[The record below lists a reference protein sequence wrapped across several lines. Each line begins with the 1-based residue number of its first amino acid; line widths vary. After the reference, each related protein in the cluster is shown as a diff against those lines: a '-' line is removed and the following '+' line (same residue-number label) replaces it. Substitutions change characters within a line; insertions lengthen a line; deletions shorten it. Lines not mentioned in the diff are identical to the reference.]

1 MEQYRPSA
9 EDIPE
14 ASGSQAVRM
23 LRKHA
28 KDGTLKG
35 ILADWKWIFSL
46 CRGHWWGIFLY
57 TLCGIGASAIA
68 LVSGVASKYLIDCIV
83 SLDRQ
88 RLLPLALIM
97 MTTAAISVA
106 FRSFTSRFA
115 ARLSITMHDH
125 IQERVFSQLLRS
137 KWMEIRKF
145 STGDLLN
152 RFSGDLNT
160 VASCAF
166 SWLPGV
172 IIQSFTVLA
181 TLAVVLY
188 YDPMMALIA
197 FASTPILLFA
207 SRRLMRRQRS
217 YNKQMRQAASDM
229 SAFQSESFRNID
241 TLKSFGVEH
250 DTMDK
255 LRRWQRECRDATLS
269 YNDFSIRTNLWLTV
283 MGTAVQYLA
292 MAYCLWRLWRGE
304 ILFGTMVL
312 FLQQRSQ
319 LSSAFSSLIGQIP
332 VVLSGSVAAERIRE
346 LTELEKEPRM
356 EDRELPQGRCSLEM
370 HDVQASYSDDGR
382 VVLSN
387 VDLSVP
393 AGTAAALVGPSGE
406 GKSTLMRLLLGLVP
420 PERGQVFLVDE
431 AGRRF
436 DMGADT
442 RGCIAYVPQGNTVL
456 AGSIAANLRLVDPH
470 ASEEEM
476 LAALEDA
483 CALDFVKEMPG
494 GLYAII
500 GEGGKGLSEGQAQ
513 RIAIARALVRR
524 APVLLLDEVTSA
536 LDHETEQK
544 VLANLMR
551 RGVTCVTATHRLSVL
566 GLCSRVYR
574 VRSGSVELLQE
585 GDIKKLAQPDLG

>member
-1 MEQYRPSA
+1 MEQYRSGA
-9 EDIPE
+9 EDTPE
-14 ASGSQAVRM
+14 ASGSQAMRQ
-23 LRKHA
+23 LHRHA

-35 ILADWKWIFSL
+35 ILADWKWILSL
-46 CRGHWWGIFLY
+46 CHGRWWGIFLY
-57 TLCGIGASAIA
+57 TLCGMGASAIA
-68 LVSGVASKYLIDCIV
+68 LASGIASKYLIDCIV

-88 RLLPLALIM
+88 RLLPLAVIM
-97 MTTAAISVA
+97 MATAALSVA

-115 ARLSITMHDH
+115 VRLSVSIHNH
-125 IQERVFSQLLRS
+125 IQETVFSSLLRS

-145 STGDLLN
+145 STGDLLS
-152 RFSGDLNT
+152 RFGGDLNT
-160 VASCAF
+160 VANCAF
-166 SWLPGV
+166 SWLPNV
-172 IIQSFTVLA
+172 IIQSFTVLT

-207 SRRLMRRQRS
+207 SRRLMRRQRHH
-217 YNKQMRQAASDM
+217 NKRMREVASGM
-229 SAFQSESFRNID
+229 SSFQTESFRNID
-241 TLKSFGVEH
+241 TLKSFGVEA
-250 DTMDK
+250 DTVDK
-255 LRRWQRECRDATLS
+255 LHRWQRDHKDATLA

-319 LSSAFSSLIGQIP
+319 LSSAFSALIGQIP
-332 VVLSGSVAAERIRE
+332 VVLSGSVAAERLRE
-346 LTELEKEPRM
+346 LTELEKESRQ
-356 EDRELPQGRCSLEM
+356 DDLPHPHGRCSLEM
-370 HDVQASYSDDGR
+370 HAVQASYSDDGR
-382 VVLSN
+382 VVLSDVN
-387 VDLSVP
+387 LTVP

-431 AGRRF
+431 TGRRF

-442 RGCIAYVPQGNTVL
+442 RGSIAYVPQGNTIL
-456 AGSIAANLRLVDPH
+456 AGNIISNLQLVNPL
-470 ASEEEM
+470 ATEEEM

-483 CALDFVKEMPG
+483 CAWEFVKEMPG
-494 GLYAII
+494 GLYAVI

-513 RIAIARALVRR
+513 RLAIARALVRR

-544 VLANLMR
+544 VLSNLMR
-551 RGVTCVTATHRLSVL
+551 RGITCVTATHRPSVL
-566 GLCSRVYR
+566 GLCSRVYQ
-574 VRSGSVELLQE
+574 VRSGSVELLQ
-585 GDIKKLAQPDLG
+585 DADVKKLMQPDLG